1 MNEELGVPLNLL
13 ELLKRDAPGYAL
25 KEFYYL
31 ELDHDCMGSF
41 PAIIAGT
48 RHVVAATEL
57 ALAFDLWQDMP
68 PRISKLRSNSGYVND
83 ELGIVYPMLGSA
95 DEEKERSKPLRFLT
109 RARLDE
115 LRAANEHP
123 FAWAP
128 GLLGGG
134 TSAREMRRLIEV
146 TARERGVSLA
156 VVSAST

>member
-13 ELLKRDAPGYAL
+13 ELLKHEAPGYSL
-25 KEFYYL
+25 KDFYYL
-31 ELDHDCMGSF
+31 EIEHACMGFF

-48 RHVVAATEL
+48 RHVVMTTDL
-57 ALAFDLWQDMP
+57 ALAIQLWQDMP
-68 PRISKLRSNSGYVND
+68 PMVSKLNSNSGYVNT

-95 DEEKERSKPLRFLT
+95 DDEKERSKPQRLLT
-109 RARLDE
+109 RERLDE

-134 TSAREMRRLIEV
+134 TSAREMRRLIEI